1 MFKRSASL
9 ATVIIAAVGAA
20 YASGVRAAGEILNR
34 TGASGQDRDPTIRT
48 IGRRRPLAWGNAH
61 QKRAARKRRNVQ
73 RNRRAHR
80 RQRGAMSA
88 DWVFAIAF
96 LSLLGVA
103 ALLMATRP
111 VDDAR
116 ASMRCVRGTQ
126 HAHVEG
132 RDLRLVDEQGR
143 SLRCFT

>member
-1 MFKRSASL
+1 MLKLPSRGL
-9 ATVIIAAVGAA
+9 AVVLIGALA
-20 YASGVRAAGEILNR
+20 AAGIH
-34 TGASGQDRDPTIRT
+34 AQDAMAGVLKPSTPERDPTRRT

-61 QKRAARKRRNVQ
+61 QKRAAAKRRNVL

-96 LSLLGVA
+96 LCLLGVA

-126 HAHVEG
+126 HAHFEG

-143 SLRCFT
+143 SLRCFA